1 MTNALTPTD
10 RWRRFWYLQNVE
22 VWLGP
27 MAGRR
32 RRAVLRELKGN
43 LGEAAADV
51 GMTRALADLGR
62 PRVLAATYL
71 DSEPEGRPRWVHG
84 AVAAGVVVGVWLYA
98 TLFYTFGMLDA
109 LRATGTAVPA
119 RGSFLG
125 TAVTATANQ
134 QELSAAFDGLPWLP
148 LLVTALAFLLVSR
161 AWKALPRRAAPRV
174 PAAG

>member
-1 MTNALTPTD
+1 MTDALTPTD

-22 VWLGP
+22 VWLEP
-27 MAGRR
+27 MSGRR
-32 RRAVLRELKGN
+32 RRAVLRELKDN

-98 TLFYTFGMLDA
+98 TLFYTIGMLDA
-109 LRATGTAVPA
+109 LGSTGTAVPA
-119 RGSFLG
+119 HGSFLG
-125 TAVTATANQ
+125 TAVTAISNE
-134 QELSAAFDGLPWLP
+134 QELSAAFDGLPWGP
-148 LLVTALAFLLVSR
+148 LLVAALAFLVASR
-161 AWKALPRRAAPRV
+161 AWRALPRRGSTQV